1 MKSCLIMGVF
11 NKKLKPKDSQNI
23 PAKYAPFII
32 SARKALN
39 YKLIKK
45 EMYLLRALIGHYRG
59 N

>member
-1 MKSCLIMGVF
+1 MGVF